1 MSGAACKRFFQL
13 SPGADTRDYR
23 LARRGFSPFEPA
35 GERRCRFPPTAI
47 AARAQHEVNDLGTVS
62 RISPNVGEHEGSI
75 SSFRSA

>member
-35 GERRCRFPPTAI
+35 GERRCRLPPAAI
-47 AARAQHEVNDLGTVS
+47 AAR
-62 RISPNVGEHEGSI
+62 
-75 SSFRSA
+75 RSMKSMT